1 MPSFLGVR
9 VLNDFPLTA
18 LVPFIDWS
26 PLFHA
31 WQLKGTYPRIFDDAS
46 VGSRA
51 KELFEDAWRLLERI
65 VEGHS
70 LRARGVYG
78 FWSANSA
85 GEDIQVF
92 SEESRTR
99 AIAAFHTLRQQIRKT
114 EGDFN
119 LALADF
125 IAPKSSGIPDYL
137 GAFAVTAGYG
147 LAELCSRFENEHDDY
162 NSIMAKALA
171 DRLAEAFAE
180 CLHKRVREEWG
191 YGRDES
197 LSTED
202 LIKERYRGIRPAPG
216 YPAMPDHTEK
226 QTLFNLLDANVNSG
240 IQLTENYAMIPASSV
255 CGLYFSHPDAQ
266 YFSVG
271 KIGADQLEDYASRKG
286 LTVAEMQRWLQPNLA
301 VGI

>member
-1 MPSFLGVR
+1 
-9 VLNDFPLTA
+9 
-18 LVPFIDWS
+18 VPFIDWS
-26 PLFHA
+26 PFFHA
-31 WQLKGTYPRIFDDAS
+31 WQLKGTYPRIFDDVS

-65 VEGHS
+65 VEERS
-70 LRARGVYG
+70 LQARGVYG
-78 FWSANSA
+78 FWPANSA
-85 GEDIQVF
+85 GDDIQLF

-99 AIAAFHTLRQQIRKT
+99 LLAAFHTLRQQIRKT

-202 LIKERYRGIRPAPG
+202 LIKELYRGIRPAPG

-226 QTLFNLLDANVNSG
+226 RTLFTLLDAAVNSG

-271 KIGADQLEDYASRKG
+271 KIGADQLADYASRKG

-301 VGI
+301 LGI

>member
-1 MPSFLGVR
+1 

-26 PLFHA
+26 PFFHA
-31 WQLKGTYPRIFDDAS
+31 WQLKGTYPRIFDDRS
-46 VGSRA
+46 VGIRA
-51 KELFEDAWRLLERI
+51 KELFQDAWRLLERI
-65 VEGHS
+65 VQEHS

-78 FWSANSA
+78 FWAANSTC
-85 GEDIQVF
+85 EDIQVF

-99 AIAAFHTLRQQIRKT
+99 AVAAFHTLRQQIRKA

-125 IAPKSSGIPDYL
+125 IAPQSSGIPDYL

-147 LAELCSRFENEHDDY
+147 LAELCSRFEKEHDDY

-197 LSTED
+197 LSSED
-202 LIKERYRGIRPAPG
+202 LLKERYRGIRPAPG

-226 QTLFNLLDANVNSG
+226 RTLFNLLDAEVNSG
-240 IQLTENYAMIPASSV
+240 IELTENYAMIPARSV
-255 CGLYFSHPDAQ
+255 CGLYFSHPDSQ

-271 KIGADQLEDYASRKG
+271 RIGADQLEDYAARKG
-286 LTVAEMQRWLQPNLA
+286 MTVAEMQRWLRPNL
-301 VGI
+301 VD